1 MRDVEIIGVA
11 SGRGARDSRCEDGP
25 QTLQAS
31 GILQCLSKSGQTSPA
46 FDVLHVS
53 DFLQNRD
60 DLAQVAE
67 IDSRLALLV
76 AAKLKNHILPLVVGG
91 DHACAVGTWSGVRA
105 ALPPQ
110 QELYLDKMD
119 QKMDAGIFVGDATIP
134 NPDINQRA
142 QFVAG
147 NLAHAILSDDEAMCS
162 ALTAY
167 LASRLPELKQVKIT
181 NNKTENN
188 TADEASDAVSI
199 ELVFDE
205 EYQKQVAVKFLH

>member
-1 MRDVEIIGVA
+1 MDNIMAVTLNGVA
-11 SGRGARDSRCEDGP
+11 QLEY
-25 QTLQAS
+25 
-31 GILQCLSKSGQTSPA
+31 
-46 FDVLHVS
+46 
-53 DFLQNRD
+53 NRD
-60 DLAQVAE
+60 
-67 IDSRLALLV
+67 
-76 AAKLKNHILPLVVGG
+76 K
-91 DHACAVGTWSGVRA
+91 
-105 ALPPQ
+105 ALPPH

-188 TADEASDAVSI
+188 TADEASNAVSI